1 MLLKLWK
8 MLLLNLTEKEIIT
21 EVEIKI
27 MYLNLR
33 KLTYKQ
39 LTFLF
44 RSVLTVNSKLTYI
57 MSIVLGL

>member
-8 MLLLNLTEKEIIT
+8 MLLLNLTEKEILT

-27 MYLNLR
+27 MYLNLC

-44 RSVLTVNSKLTYI
+44 QSVLTVNSKLTYI

>member
-1 MLLKLWK
+1 

>member
-1 MLLKLWK
+1 

-44 RSVLTVNSKLTYI
+44 QSVLTVNSKLTYI

>member
-27 MYLNLR
+27 MYLNLS